1 MNRPTVTLDE
11 ILATFSLYIS
21 KHYPSAQDFR
31 RNFNLLLKGKR
42 KRCEEGSYAMY
53 LERNIVFLNDLVA
66 GAESFM
72 ESLLT
77 AIDDTGAAESLSAA
91 LTALEKKARRQTVER
106 HRDAFVE
113 GKAPEF
119 RELFEAQQARDS
131 GYLDKL
137 EFHYRYLM
145 TFRIFLFEFISVL
158 AEVRR
163 QYSIPPAGGGT
174 LRKIKGH
181 IELTTHYYLGNVSV
195 GGERRDE
202 TKEEHLT

>member
-1 MNRPTVTLDE
+1 MNRNTVTLDE
-11 ILATFSLYIS
+11 MLATFSTYIS
-21 KHYPSAQDFR
+21 KQYPSAQDFR

-42 KRCEEGSYAMY
+42 KRCDEGSYAMY

-66 GAESFM
+66 GAESLM
-72 ESLLT
+72 ERLL
-77 AIDDTGAAESLSAA
+77 AAEHDKGVEEDLSAA
-91 LTALEKKARRQTVER
+91 LTALEKKARRQTAER

-119 RELFEAQQARDS
+119 KELFEAQQARDS

-158 AEVRR
+158 AAICTE
-163 QYSIPPAGGGT
+163 YSVSRAASGT
-174 LRKIKGH
+174 PQKIKSH
-181 IELTTHYYLGNVSV
+181 LELTTHYYLGNVSV
-195 GGERRDE
+195 GEKCGDGTGEERPN
-202 TKEEHLT
+202 